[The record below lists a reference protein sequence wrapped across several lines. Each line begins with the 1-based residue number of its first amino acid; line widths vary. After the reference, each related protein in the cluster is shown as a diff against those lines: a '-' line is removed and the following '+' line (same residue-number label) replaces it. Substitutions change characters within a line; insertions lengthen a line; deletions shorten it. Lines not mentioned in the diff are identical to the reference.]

1 MEQFENKDIS
11 ILEKHVVY
19 QIMTVLAIVKLF
31 ILDLNCKGFI
41 VA

>member
-1 MEQFENKDIS
+1 MEQHENKDIS

-19 QIMTVLAIVKLF
+19 QTMTVLVLVQLF
-31 ILDLNCKGFI
+31 SLDLNCKGFI